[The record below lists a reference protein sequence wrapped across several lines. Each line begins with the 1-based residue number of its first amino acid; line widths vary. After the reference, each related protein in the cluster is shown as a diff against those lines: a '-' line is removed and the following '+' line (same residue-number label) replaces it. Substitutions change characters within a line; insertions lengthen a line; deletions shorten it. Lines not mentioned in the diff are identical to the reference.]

1 MFVLCF
7 QGSVFSLAFSEDCP
21 FQLAIGGSK
30 GKLKVSTKS
39 SKHSSLLLSICQ
51 LIWTTTLDSSQ
62 VWDVLTD
69 HGVANKF
76 GKFANGGTETAPVG
90 WMWRLNIPLKR
101 KKKNSRFQFFSSSE
115 VIWSWN
121 TRMRGVF
128 IVYSQHFAPKIFNG
142 VNFSVLF
149 VLFCRREH
157 SKLKKMC
164 EFIILFGN

>member
-90 WMWRLNIPLKR
+90 WMWRLNIYLKR
-101 KKKNSRFQFFSSSE
+101 RKKELKISVIFIFGSDMIVEYENARCFHCILAAFCAEDFQ
-115 VIWSWN
+115 WS
-121 TRMRGVF
+121 
-128 IVYSQHFAPKIFNG
+128 
-142 VNFSVLF
+142 
-149 VLFCRREH
+149 
-157 SKLKKMC
+157 
-164 EFIILFGN
+164 

>member
-101 KKKNSRFQFFSSSE
+101 KKKNSRFQFFHLRKWSDRGIRECE
-115 VIWSWN
+115 VFSLY
-121 TRMRGVF
+121 TRSILRRRFSMELIF
-128 IVYSQHFAPKIFNG
+128 QSYLYSFAEGSTAN
-142 VNFSVLF
+142 
-149 VLFCRREH
+149 
-157 SKLKKMC
+157 
-164 EFIILFGN
+164 